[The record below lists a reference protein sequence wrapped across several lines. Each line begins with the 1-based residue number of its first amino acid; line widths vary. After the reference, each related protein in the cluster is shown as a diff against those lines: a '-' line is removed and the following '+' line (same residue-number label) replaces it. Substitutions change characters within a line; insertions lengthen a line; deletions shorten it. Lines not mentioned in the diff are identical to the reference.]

1 MKIFIE
7 NEAVQRPSKVCLNQD
22 IKKISQHLNK
32 AGKIIGDDDL
42 IVQELEQAQS
52 ILDNLLFGVKDKNTQ
67 LVYFSGS
74 SDEFLKKES
83 RIKKENIEVLC
94 DNEEDMEAMIDI
106 MDLASQVVSK
116 QHQSDEYATGL
127 QVRRKMIF

>member
-7 NEAVQRPSKVCLNQD
+7 NEAVQGQNKVCLNQD
-22 IKKISQHLNK
+22 IKKIGQHLNK
-32 AGKIIGDDDL
+32 SGKIIGDDDL

-52 ILDNLLFGVKDKNTQ
+52 ILDNLIFGIKDPNTQ

-74 SDEFLKKES
+74 SDEFLKKEN

-94 DNEEDMEAMIDI
+94 DNEDDMNAMIGI
-106 MDLASQVVSK
+106 MDLASQVVSE
-116 QHQSDEYATGL
+116 QHQNDEYTTGFK
-127 QVRRKMIF
+127 VRRKMTF

>member
-7 NEAVQRPSKVCLNQD
+7 NEAVQGQNKVCLNQD
-22 IKKISQHLNK
+22 IKKIGQHLNK

-52 ILDNLLFGVKDKNTQ
+52 ILDDLILVIKDKNTQ

-94 DNEEDMEAMIDI
+94 DNEEDMEAMIGI
-106 MDLASQVVSK
+106 MGLASQVVSE
-116 QHQSDEYATGL
+116 QNQSDEYATEI
-127 QVRRKMIF
+127 QVRRKMTF